1 MNVIYYWIIK
11 YKKKINNNYLNEFK
25 GYNNINIII

>member
-1 MNVIYYWIIK
+1 MLYIIGLLNIK
-11 YKKKINNNYLNEFK
+11 NINNNYLNEFK